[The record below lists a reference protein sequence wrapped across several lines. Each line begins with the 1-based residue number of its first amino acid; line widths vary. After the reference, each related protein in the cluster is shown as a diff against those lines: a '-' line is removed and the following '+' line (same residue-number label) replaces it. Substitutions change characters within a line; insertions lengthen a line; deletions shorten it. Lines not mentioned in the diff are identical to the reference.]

1 MANEPLRSMKNQMYN
16 YGIGRAFADNRPVT
30 RGQMA
35 RAAIPESP
43 SLLDDIKRLQ
53 MAGGLSGRNQLVP
66 NKAYTLPAFSLPDD
80 IFSATEEV
88 ISTAKGTS
96 NDFVPFVVPSE
107 EEKGVGIVRGGP
119 GTSKQETGEIF
130 KTDDSRFG
138 REKPFGTKVIPSD
151 LAGGRGEL
159 IEGLTDRADYFSGVE
174 KSLEESRKKQEKS
187 FDQPDKEDPVTNA
200 FMAGMDEFIKSARDA
215 KSPDATKV
223 RNLEDYKKEFS
234 DATGLDISG
243 KVDKS
248 QALMAF
254 GLALMQNRAGKGF
267 NVGKILS
274 EVGRAGEAAMPELE
288 AARQEARANAAAAG
302 KYALDMR
309 SADQEKSI
317 SAAMAAQ
324 QRGKYYIMPKSEG
337 QSGFLSVMDEAE
349 SEFLNATELNTL
361 VTNPEFSQQYDII
374 SAERF
379 DAIVDKVVEG
389 PESPYDSK
397 YVTEVSLLGD
407 EDGISNLF
415 TFKVQNPTPGGSR
428 APSLLVNAN
437 KEKQVANALGAAL
450 QDLDKAESTFAEM
463 IAYIDDGE
471 ADIPSQVESYFI
483 ELADRIGFDV
493 DGDTKTAR
501 LEKFLI
507 RFQAENASD
516 ILGEAGKT
524 LSDADRKLVGEI
536 VGNLPSLLKGSTGT
550 LREKLTEMKEKVID
564 RKRRQINDAY
574 MTLDSYTPKSDY
586 STIYQGGD
594 DWSEEDQ
601 KLLDELRE
609 TQGVKA

>member
-80 IFSATEEV
+80 IFSATEAV
-88 ISTAKGTS
+88 TTAGGIEPSSSYMQMDYGEKFAPDGTKY
-96 NDFVPFVVPSE
+96 PEPGKKLIPE
-107 EEKGVGIVRGGP
+107 GP
-119 GTSKQETGEIF
+119 KNY
-130 KTDDSRFG
+130 KTDL
-138 REKPFGTKVIPSD
+138 K
-151 LAGGRGEL
+151 GGRGDL
-159 IEGLTDRADYFSGVE
+159 IEGFTDRSDYLAKEDIRTTAPKADEPRGN
-174 KSLEESRKKQEKS
+174 
-187 FDQPDKEDPVTNA
+187 DPDPVTNA
-200 FMAGMDEFIKSARDA
+200 FMAGMDEFIKSARDT
-215 KSPDATKV
+215 KSPDATEV

-267 NVGKILS
+267 NVGKMLS
-274 EVGRAGEAAMPELE
+274 EVGKAGEAAMPELE
-288 AARQEARANAAAAG
+288 AARQEARSNAAAAG

-337 QSGFLSVMDEAE
+337 VSGFLSVMDEAE
-349 SEFLNATELNTL
+349 PEFLNATELNAL
-361 VTNPEFSQQYDII
+361 VTNPEFSQQYDVVTE
-374 SAERF
+374 ERF
-379 DAIVDKVVEG
+379 ATVVDAAFESKD
-389 PESPYDSK
+389 SPYAK
-397 YVTEVSLLGD
+397 EFMTEVSLLGD

-415 TFKVQNPTPGGSR
+415 TFKVHNASPGST
-428 APSLLVNAN
+428 APSILVNAN

-450 QDLDKAESTFAEM
+450 RDLDAAEDEFAKM
-463 IAYIDDGE
+463 IAFIDDGS
-471 ADIPSQVESYFI
+471 ADIPSQIRSGF
-483 ELADRIGFDV
+483 LQLLDRFGFDI
-493 DGDTKTAR
+493 DSNDPTAQ
-501 LEKFLI
+501 LDKFLT

-516 ILGEAGKT
+516 ILGESGKT
-524 LSDADRKLVGEI
+524 LSDTDRILVKEI
-536 VGNLPSLLKGSTGT
+536 VGELPTLLAGSEDT
-550 LREKLTEMKEKVID
+550 LRARLVEMKERVID
-564 RKRRQINDAY
+564 KYRRKVVDGYA
-574 MTLDSYTPKSDY
+574 TLDSYTPKSDY
-586 STIYQGGD
+586 SSIYQGGP
-594 DWSEEDQ
+594 DWSPEKE
-601 KLLDELRE
+601 KLLRELQE
-609 TQGVKA
+609 IQGAKA

>member
-80 IFSATEEV
+80 IFSATEAV
-88 ISTAKGTS
+88 TTAGGIKPSSSYMQMDYGEKFAPDGTKY
-96 NDFVPFVVPSE
+96 PEPGKKLIPE
-107 EEKGVGIVRGGP
+107 GP
-119 GTSKQETGEIF
+119 KNY
-130 KTDDSRFG
+130 KTDL
-138 REKPFGTKVIPSD
+138 K
-151 LAGGRGEL
+151 GGRGDL
-159 IEGLTDRADYFSGVE
+159 IEGLTERADY
-174 KSLEESRKKQEKS
+174 LA
-187 FDQPDKEDPVTNA
+187 KEDIRTTAPKADEFRGDDPDPVTNA
-200 FMAGMDEFIKSARDA
+200 FMAGMDEFIKSARDT
-215 KSPDATKV
+215 KSPDATEV

-288 AARQEARANAAAAG
+288 AARQEARSNAAAAG

-309 SADQEKSI
+309 SADQEKATA
-317 SAAMAAQ
+317 AAMAAQ

-337 QSGFLSVMDEAE
+337 ISGFLSVMDEAE
-349 SEFLNATELNTL
+349 PEFLNATELNAL
-361 VTNPEFSQQYDII
+361 VTNPEFSQQYDVVTE
-374 SAERF
+374 ERF
-379 DAIVDKVVEG
+379 ATVVDAAFESKD
-389 PESPYDSK
+389 SPYAK
-397 YVTEVSLLGD
+397 EFMTEVSLLGD

-415 TFKVQNPTPGGSR
+415 TFKVHNARPGST
-428 APSLLVNAN
+428 APSILVNAN

-450 QDLDKAESTFAEM
+450 RDLDAAEDEFAQM
-463 IAYIDDGE
+463 IAFIDDGS
-471 ADIPSQVESYFI
+471 ADIPSQIRSGF
-483 ELADRIGFDV
+483 LQLLDRFGFDI
-493 DGDTKTAR
+493 DSNDPTAQ
-501 LEKFLI
+501 LDKFLT

-516 ILGEAGKT
+516 ILGESGKT
-524 LSDADRKLVGEI
+524 LSDTDRKLVKEI
-536 VGNLPSLLKGSTGT
+536 VGQLPTLLAGSEDT
-550 LREKLTEMKEKVID
+550 LRARLVEMKERVID
-564 RKRRQINDAY
+564 KYRRKVVDGYA
-574 MTLDSYTPKSDY
+574 TLDSYTPKSDY
-586 STIYQGGD
+586 SSIYQGGP
-594 DWSEEDQ
+594 DWSPEKE
-601 KLLDELRE
+601 KLLRELQE
-609 TQGVKA
+609 IQGAKA

>member
-80 IFSATEEV
+80 IFSATEAV
-88 ISTAKGTS
+88 TTAGGIEPSSSYMQMDYGEKFAPDGTKY
-96 NDFVPFVVPSE
+96 PEPGKKLIPE
-107 EEKGVGIVRGGP
+107 GP
-119 GTSKQETGEIF
+119 KNY
-130 KTDDSRFG
+130 KTDL
-138 REKPFGTKVIPSD
+138 K
-151 LAGGRGEL
+151 GGRGDL
-159 IEGLTDRADYFSGVE
+159 IEGLTERADY
-174 KSLEESRKKQEKS
+174 LA
-187 FDQPDKEDPVTNA
+187 KEDIRTTAPKADEFRGDDPDPVTNA
-200 FMAGMDEFIKSARDA
+200 FMAGMDEFIKSARDT

-288 AARQEARANAAAAG
+288 AARQEARSNAAAAG

-309 SADQEKSI
+309 SADQEKATA
-317 SAAMAAQ
+317 AAMAAQ

-337 QSGFLSVMDEAE
+337 ISGFLSVMDEAKP
-349 SEFLNATELNTL
+349 EFLNATELNAL
-361 VTNPEFSQQYDII
+361 VTNPEFSQQYDVVTE
-374 SAERF
+374 ERF
-379 DAIVDKVVEG
+379 STVVDAAFESKD
-389 PESPYDSK
+389 SPYAK
-397 YVTEVSLLGD
+397 EFMTEVSLLGD

-415 TFKVQNPTPGGSR
+415 TFKVHNARPGST
-428 APSLLVNAN
+428 APSILVNAN

-450 QDLDKAESTFAEM
+450 RDLDAAEDEFAQM
-463 IAYIDDGE
+463 IAFIDDGS
-471 ADIPSQVESYFI
+471 ADIPSQIRSGF
-483 ELADRIGFDV
+483 LQLLDRFGFDI
-493 DGDTKTAR
+493 DSNDPTAQ
-501 LEKFLI
+501 LDKFLT

-516 ILGEAGKT
+516 ILGESGKT
-524 LSDADRKLVGEI
+524 LSDTDRKLVKEI
-536 VGNLPSLLKGSTGT
+536 VGQLPTLLAGSEDT
-550 LREKLTEMKEKVID
+550 LRARLVEMKERVID
-564 RKRRQINDAY
+564 KYRRKVVDGYA
-574 MTLDSYTPKSDY
+574 TLDSYTPKSDY
-586 STIYQGGD
+586 SSIYQGGP
-594 DWSEEDQ
+594 DWSPEKE
-601 KLLDELRE
+601 KLLRELQE
-609 TQGVKA
+609 IQGAKA

>member
-88 ISTAKGTS
+88 ISTAKGTP
-96 NDFVPFVVPSE
+96 NDFVPFVVPGE

-200 FMAGMDEFIKSARDA
+200 FMAGMDEFIKSARNT
-215 KSPDATKV
+215 KSPDATEVKD
-223 RNLEDYKKEFS
+223 LPYYKREFA

-337 QSGFLSVMDEAE
+337 ASGFLSVMDEAKP
-349 SEFLNATELNTL
+349 EFLNATELNAL
-361 VTNPEFSQQYDII
+361 VTNPEFSQQYDVITE
-374 SAERF
+374 ERF
-379 DAIVDKVVEG
+379 ATIVDAALES

-437 KEKQVANALGAAL
+437 KEKQVATALGAAL

-483 ELADRIGFDV
+483 ELADRMGFDV

-536 VGNLPSLLKGSTGT
+536 VGNLPSLIKGSTGT
-550 LREKLTEMKEKVID
+550 LRKKLIEMKERVID
-564 RKRRQINDAY
+564 KKRRQINDAY

>member
-80 IFSATEEV
+80 IFSATEAV
-88 ISTAKGTS
+88 TTAGGIEPSSSYMQMDYGEKFAPDGTKY
-96 NDFVPFVVPSE
+96 PEPGKKLIPE
-107 EEKGVGIVRGGP
+107 GP
-119 GTSKQETGEIF
+119 KNY
-130 KTDDSRFG
+130 KTDL
-138 REKPFGTKVIPSD
+138 K
-151 LAGGRGEL
+151 GGRGDL
-159 IEGLTDRADYFSGVE
+159 IEGFTDRSDYLAKEDIRTTAPKADEPRGN
-174 KSLEESRKKQEKS
+174 
-187 FDQPDKEDPVTNA
+187 DPDPVTNA
-200 FMAGMDEFIKSARDA
+200 FMAGMDEFIKSARDT
-215 KSPDATKV
+215 KSPDATEV

-267 NVGKILS
+267 NVGKMLS
-274 EVGRAGEAAMPELE
+274 EVGKAGEAAMPELE

>member
-35 RAAIPESP
+35 RAAIPEST

-80 IFSATEEV
+80 IFSATEAV
-88 ISTAKGTS
+88 TTAGGIEPSSSYMQMDYGEKFAPDGTKY
-96 NDFVPFVVPSE
+96 PEPGKKLIPE
-107 EEKGVGIVRGGP
+107 GP
-119 GTSKQETGEIF
+119 KNY
-130 KTDDSRFG
+130 KTDL
-138 REKPFGTKVIPSD
+138 K
-151 LAGGRGEL
+151 GGRGDL
-159 IEGLTDRADYFSGVE
+159 IEGLTERADY
-174 KSLEESRKKQEKS
+174 LA
-187 FDQPDKEDPVTNA
+187 KEDIRTTAPKADEFRGDDPDPVTNA
-200 FMAGMDEFIKSARDA
+200 FMAGMDEFIKSARDT

-288 AARQEARANAAAAG
+288 AARQEARSNAAAAG

-309 SADQEKSI
+309 SADQEKATA
-317 SAAMAAQ
+317 AAMAAQ

-337 QSGFLSVMDEAE
+337 ISGFLSVMDEAKP
-349 SEFLNATELNTL
+349 EFLNATELNAL
-361 VTNPEFSQQYDII
+361 VTNPEFSQQYDVVTE
-374 SAERF
+374 ERF
-379 DAIVDKVVEG
+379 STVVDAAFESKD
-389 PESPYDSK
+389 SPYAK
-397 YVTEVSLLGD
+397 EFMTEVSLLGD

-415 TFKVQNPTPGGSR
+415 TFKVHNARPGST
-428 APSLLVNAN
+428 APSILVNAN

-450 QDLDKAESTFAEM
+450 RDLDAAEDEFAQM
-463 IAYIDDGE
+463 IAFIDDGS
-471 ADIPSQVESYFI
+471 ADIPSQIRSGF
-483 ELADRIGFDV
+483 LQLLDRFGFDI
-493 DGDTKTAR
+493 DSNDPTAQ
-501 LEKFLI
+501 LDKFLT

-516 ILGEAGKT
+516 ILGESGKT
-524 LSDADRKLVGEI
+524 LSDTDRKLVKEI
-536 VGNLPSLLKGSTGT
+536 VGQLPTLLAGSEDT
-550 LREKLTEMKEKVID
+550 LRARLVEMKERVID
-564 RKRRQINDAY
+564 KYRRKVVDGYA
-574 MTLDSYTPKSDY
+574 TLDSYTPKSDY
-586 STIYQGGD
+586 SSIYQGGP
-594 DWSEEDQ
+594 DWSPEKE
-601 KLLDELRE
+601 KLLRELQE
-609 TQGVKA
+609 IQGAKA